1 MPSRTIRPDGPLA
14 LGATVSCL
22 RHGASDPTCRVVG
35 AGGPTATGRSPGGG
49 EWWFGEATPA
59 GPATLHLRQLAD
71 GTVEAEAWGE
81 GADWSLGRVPAL
93 VGLEDD
99 RSGFVAHHDVATAGL
114 KANPGWRIAKSR
126 LVTQSLVPAIIEQ
139 RVTGKEA
146 FAGHARLVRRFG
158 QPAPGPGERLG
169 LMIPPAPREWAL
181 IPSWEWLG
189 AGIDRARSAAA
200 VRASSLAGRIEECAE
215 LPLAQAHSRLRS
227 LPGVG
232 EWTAAEVAQRALGD
246 PDSPSFGDYHLA
258 KNLTWALDGVIGDD
272 DRARELLAPYVGHRY
287 RAAVYIGMAA
297 GMRPRRGPRMT
308 LPTHLPRFR

>member
-1 MPSRTIRPDGPLA
+1 MPSRTIHPDGPLA
-14 LGATVSCL
+14 LGATVSVL
-22 RHGASDPTCRVVG
+22 RHGASDPTCRVVRG
-35 AGGPTATGRSPGGG
+35 AG
-49 EWWFGEATPA
+49 EWWFGESTPA
-59 GPATLHLRQLAD
+59 GPATLHLRQLPD

-81 GADWSLGRVPAL
+81 GADWSLDRAPGL
-93 VGLEDD
+93 VGIEDD
-99 RSGFVAHHDVATAGL
+99 RSGFVAHHELAAAGL

-126 LVTQSLVPAIIEQ
+126 LVVQSLVPAIIEQ

-158 QPAPGPGERLG
+158 APAPGPGERLG
-169 LMIPPAPREWAL
+169 LMTPPAPRDWGR

-189 AGIDRARSAAA
+189 AGIDRARSAVA
-200 VRASSLAGRIEECAE
+200 VRAASHAGRIEECAD
-215 LPLAQAHSRLRS
+215 LPLAEAHSRLRA

-272 DRARELLAPYVGHRY
+272 DRARELLAPYAGHRY
-287 RAAVYIGMAA
+287 RAAVYIGMA
-297 GMRPRRGPRMT
+297 GGRRPRRGPRMT
-308 LPTHLPRFR
+308 LPTHLPRVR